1 MPPALDGTG
10 RAGAPSAA
18 MRIPRSIG
26 LLIALAAACSVPPP
40 PLPPPP
46 APPRPAAALASW
58 TPFDAPPL
66 AGATRAVARSRE
78 REVRLDLA
86 DTRWLYLRSA
96 EPVRSVGFET
106 SPLAWLLVLD
116 EGTVAV
122 TGDGRFLYA
131 PDDIGPW
138 QDLSALPDASAI
150 RGVSVYRGGIT
161 VRGRRGVGFL
171 RAPTGVSDGGAP
183 ELAWIPPFEGRLA
196 LDARI
201 GADCAGLV
209 VFSPQRLAATRDC
222 GRTVQPLDDRG
233 VFAASLAVDGD
244 RIVITPGGDHDL
256 FARAFVP
263 GASRLAR
270 AVTMGPEPAPNPG
283 ALARARSPGDREQP
297 SALARAEDPS
307 GPWLARAI
315 EHAPG
320 DRTPLRASPS
330 WWRSNDAGETAVE
343 GDRVFLFSRSSW
355 FGAGTLG
362 GGFTWFDREKKYP
375 GCGYGRVGFSAC
387 GGTRVLACKG
397 EVHAWTEAGAARSF
411 EDAAK
416 ELGRQGVTEV
426 ALQSAHDLFYLEGGG
441 LHRIDLRS
449 PSRAALLTKAQ
460 LSPEARL
467 RTRCDGTGR
476 SPVWIG
482 TTEVVSG
489 AAAQGPAARATA
501 VVLPDSFDREPAV
514 LGFARDGSLVVRD
527 RKAGRIAVLHE
538 DGSAEERPRAGAGD
552 PVPAALAVAFDDDG
566 RGLAIERA
574 SGRAFQSVDAG
585 ATWTPTRGPGRPI
598 GHAEIFC
605 TEARCEVEGL
615 FLRRG
620 WDEAAP
626 DPALAAVLDR
636 AAPPK
641 APDTPVVECEP
652 APAGAPQL
660 PAGIPPEGISPGF
673 GPSGALWA
681 ATAVISGPPDEGKS
695 ARRREQLKMRKT
707 PGEPVSEWQ
716 VARRS
721 VWMLVGTADG
731 RVTKTLAG
739 AWEGTEAST
748 ASMVLAREGVLFV
761 WMDAGSLGAGVTE
774 VTSTLAALSPGEG
787 LAPPR
792 RVKGPLGDWGKS
804 GRSLSEIPFVTAAGL
819 AVYNRQRHTVLWFD
833 RAGKLTTRVWPDHP
847 VGASFNDEALRFTLD
862 RTAVERD
869 DGAPWVGL
877 AATPDGT
884 WIAVEAAEEAVR
896 LVSVAPDGVM
906 ATRLSVLAH
915 QAERGAGILAAD
927 SDVDVALVEQDES
940 GAPALRLHRVD
951 GDLGLGPPRT
961 LPGTRGANGA
971 LLSLPACTAALP
983 AGAMD
988 LGREVEVRIAGK
1000 TERAALV
1007 RRVRFDA
1014 AGACVDR
1021 SMLVGDSGLRVVT
1034 RGGIDGPGVLAA
1046 SGPITGARCRVLP

>member
-1 MPPALDGTG
+1 
-10 RAGAPSAA
+10 

-26 LLIALAAACSVPPP
+26 PLVALAAACSVPPP

-46 APPRPAAALASW
+46 PRPATAPASW

-66 AGATRAVARSRE
+66 EGATRAVARGRE

-86 DTRWLYLRSA
+86 DTRWLYRGGV
-96 EPVRSVGFET
+96 EPVRSAGFET
-106 SPLAWLLVLD
+106 SPLAWLLLLD

-122 TGDGRFLYA
+122 TEDGRFLYA

-138 QDLSALPDASAI
+138 QEPLAALPDAGEL

-161 VRGRRGVGFL
+161 VRGRRGVGCL
-171 RAPTGVSDGGAP
+171 RIPTGASDGGAP
-183 ELAWIPPFEGRLA
+183 ELAWLPPFEGRLA

-233 VFAASLAVDGD
+233 VFAGSLVADGD
-244 RIVITPGGDHDL
+244 RIVVTPGGDHDV

-270 AVTMGPEPAPNPG
+270 AF
-283 ALARARSPGDREQP
+283 SPRDDERPSSGGEQP
-297 SALARAEDPS
+297 SALARAEDPGS
-307 GPWLARAI
+307 RSLADFR
-315 EHAPG
+315 ERAPG
-320 DRTPLRASPS
+320 DRTPMRASPPS
-330 WWRSNDAGETAVE
+330 WRSRHDYETAVE
-343 GDRVFLFSRSSW
+343 GDRVFLLSASASLA
-355 FGAGTLG
+355 AGTLG
-362 GGFTWFDREKKYP
+362 GGFTSFGRKAKNCRER
-375 GCGYGRVGFSAC
+375 RVGFSAC
-387 GGTRVLACKG
+387 GGTRVLGCKG
-397 EVHAWTEAGAARSF
+397 EAHAWTEAGEAPAF
-411 EDAAK
+411 EDAAQ
-416 ELGRQGVTEV
+416 ELARHWVTEI
-426 ALQSAHDLFYLEGGG
+426 ALQNAHDLFYLEGRE
-441 LHRIDLRS
+441 LHRIDLRD
-449 PSRAALLTKAQ
+449 PSRAALLTPVQ
-460 LSPEARL
+460 LAPEARL
-467 RTRCDGTGR
+467 HTRCDGTGR

-482 TTEVVSG
+482 ATQVVSE
-489 AAAQGPAARATA
+489 AAARDPAARATA
-501 VVLPDSFDREPAV
+501 VVLPASFEREPAV
-514 LGFARDGSLVVRD
+514 LGFARDGSLLVRD

-538 DGSAEERPRAGAGD
+538 DGSAEERPMPGSGD
-552 PVPAALAVAFDDDG
+552 PGPDALAVAFNDDG

-574 SGRAFQSVDAG
+574 SGRAFQSLDAG

-598 GHAEIFC
+598 GRAEIFC
-605 TEARCEVEGL
+605 TETRCEVEGL

-626 DPALAAVLDR
+626 LSGASPHRAAALGSAPPASGGSAPVLDR

-641 APDTPVVECEP
+641 APDTPVVACER
-652 APAGAPQL
+652 APAGAPHL

-695 ARRREQLKMRKT
+695 ARRRSELRMRKT
-707 PGEPVSEWQ
+707 AGKPVSKEWQ
-716 VARRS
+716 VAQRS
-721 VWMLVGTADG
+721 LWMLVGTADG

-739 AWEGTEAST
+739 AWEGTEEST
-748 ASMVLAREGVLFV
+748 DSTVLARDGVLFA
-761 WMDAGSLGAGVTE
+761 WMEPGKLGAGVTE
-774 VTSTLAALSPGEG
+774 VTSTPAALSPGEG
-787 LAPPR
+787 LTPPR
-792 RVKGPLGDWGKS
+792 RVKGSLGDWGRS
-804 GRSLSEIPFVTAAGL
+804 GPPLSEVPVVTAAGL
-819 AVYNRQRHTVLWFD
+819 AVHDHRRHTVRWFD

-847 VGASFNDEALRFTLD
+847 VGTSFDDALVGAFDRFVLM
-862 RTAVERD
+862 RGW
-869 DGAPWVGL
+869 GAWVAL

-884 WIAVEAAEEAVR
+884 WIAVETADQAVR

-915 QAERGAGILAAD
+915 QAERGAGILAAGAEI
-927 SDVDVALVEQDES
+927 DVALVEQDES

-961 LPGTRGANGA
+961 VPGTRGADGA
-971 LLSLPACTAALP
+971 LLPLPACTATLP

-988 LGREVEVRIAGK
+988 LGREVEVRVAGK

-1021 SMLVGDSGLRVVT
+1021 SMLAGSSGLRVVT
-1034 RGGIDGPGVLAA
+1034 RGGLDGPGVLAA